1 MKQKRFE
8 ISFRAQITSTR
19 VPGTDKSHDHI
30 SQLLPNT
37 TKNVV
42 EKNVPLQYDPSRYAY
57 NHNFPLQS
65 LATIEQST
73 ILRNIINSRWK
84 LKSKQSINMTTFAM
98 K

>member
-1 MKQKRFE
+1 MKSVSELKLPAQEFQE
-8 ISFRAQITSTR
+8 LTNHMTISVNCYQ
-19 VPGTDKSHDHI
+19 
-30 SQLLPNT
+30 T